1 MKRKKRLKVKCK
13 NLVRK
18 DKTSIMNVR
27 KRIKTFE
34 DALFCLDENDELKLL
49 YHHIVKDNI
58 SNRQEIIAYVKLC
71 IIIKA
76 LNEGWRPTFIW
87 SEFYYYPWIHVYSK
101 EDYKVVC
108 EAYGPRAPK
117 GQLIEKS
124 DKVFTCE
131 GSDSNSSSWVAN
143 MPWRVALK
151 SRELAVYCGQQ
162 FLDLWVTYLFS

>member
-1 MKRKKRLKVKCK
+1 MRVNIIDNQRDCIVTFSDGEKMRL
-13 NLVRK
+13 
-18 DKTSIMNVR
+18 
-27 KRIKTFE
+27 
-34 DALFCLDENDELKLL
+34 
-49 YHHIVKDNI
+49 
-58 SNRQEIIAYVKLC
+58 
-71 IIIKA
+71 
-76 LNEGWRPTFIW
+76 
-87 SEFYYYPWIHVYSK
+87 
-101 EDYKVVC
+101 KVVC
-108 EAYGPRAPK
+108 EAYGQRTPK